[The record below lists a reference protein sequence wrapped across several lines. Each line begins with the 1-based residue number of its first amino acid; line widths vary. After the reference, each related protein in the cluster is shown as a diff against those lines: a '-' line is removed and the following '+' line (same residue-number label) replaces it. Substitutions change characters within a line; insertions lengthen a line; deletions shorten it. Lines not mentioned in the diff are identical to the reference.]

1 MVSNGLYGQPTKV
14 RSPRVLHAPRQAA
27 NQNPLVR
34 NFMGSGSRASIRI
47 VSRAVC
53 ATWYLDN
60 PDVEACAEKDSAIM
74 RRLVCYLVGRWGK
87 FTDNAPD
94 SWPLF
99 ALWALIT
106 FVWAGLLMPLVG
118 LLMLKE
124 RIYPS
129 LEEKRHRLL
138 IERNRWIEQ
147 ADRGDGHAYVRE
159 CFFHVNNGD
168 QPHSIGFSIE
178 YDEWKSRR
186 LDKERLE
193 AVKRAL
199 DGFRKG

>member
-1 MVSNGLYGQPTKV
+1 
-14 RSPRVLHAPRQAA
+14 
-27 NQNPLVR
+27 
-34 NFMGSGSRASIRI
+34 
-47 VSRAVC
+47 
-53 ATWYLDN
+53 
-60 PDVEACAEKDSAIM
+60 
-74 RRLVCYLVGRWGK
+74 
-87 FTDNAPD
+87 
-94 SWPLF
+94 
-99 ALWALIT
+99 
-106 FVWAGLLMPLVG
+106 MPLVG

-147 ADRGDGHAYVRE
+147 ADRDDGHAYVRE

-193 AVKRAL
+193 AIKRAL